1 MKVLFASL
9 RTPSPLRLFCG
20 RNRERGT
27 QVLLVALLAAA
38 VALLWTAPL
47 AAQSLVSGGV
57 TGTVTDPSGAVV
69 PNATVSLKSNATGQ
83 TLTQTTSSDGVYRFQ
98 FLNPGTYTLSAE
110 APNFKSTTSTV
121 SVSVGQMTTNNLK
134 LALST
139 TSQTVTVTSE
149 APIIQTENGNV
160 STTFTPAQV
169 ALVPNPGND
178 LSYVAQTA
186 PGANMNTQAGYGN
199 FSTFGLPGTS
209 NLFTMNG
216 MIDNDPFLNLNNS
229 GATNLLLG
237 QNDVQE
243 VTVVNNGY
251 SAQYGGLA
259 GANVNYVS
267 KSGSNNWHGNANY
280 FWNGRAMNANN
291 YFNKHT
297 TGTVTP
303 RPFDNVNQ
311 WAASLGGPIIK
322 DKTFFFV
329 DTEGLRIVL
338 PTVTPTN
345 IPSPQF
351 QAATLANLA
360 ATGNAAQIP
369 FYQKIFSL
377 YNSAPGASR
386 AANILP
392 GGGCA
397 DFTGAGFGATVPCA
411 LQFQSNAGNFTHEW
425 LLSGRI
431 DQVIGSNDKAFIR
444 FQTDHGTQ
452 ATYTDPIS
460 PIFNANSVQPEYQ
473 GQINETHTFGANAVN
488 QFVGSVQWY
497 SAIFTANNLATAL
510 STFPTT
516 LSFSGGALANMGG
529 INYDWPQGRNVTTY
543 QVADDYSWTH
553 GNHNFKF
560 GVNFHRNNV
569 SDHDFGTFTSGETGF
584 FSTGLE
590 TMTDFYN
597 GIGSAFVQ
605 SFPTSLNQ
613 PVALYGLGLYA
624 QDEWRVSNTF
634 KLTLALRADHDSN
647 PVCQRNCIARFT
659 SPDFLHMNN
668 NPALPYNSVIATGLH
683 QALPGLT
690 KIAWGPRL
698 GFAWQ
703 LPHMGNAVLRGG
715 FGIFYDQFP
724 AVVVDSLAENP
735 PLDNTFVVG
744 GVPLAPN
751 MPGSMFAAASGSN
764 AGFVNGFRSGGN
776 LASIS
781 TAVGPAFAPPSFF
794 NAGHTELPRY
804 QEWNLELQ
812 KGLGSKASFSINYV
826 GNHGIFEPNQDNGL
840 NAFQPGFVGLPAA
853 PLNPAFGTVTQLYSN
868 AVSNY
873 NGITATV
880 QRKFTSGLQL
890 QANYTYSHALDE
902 ISNGGFLPFNFGT
915 NTSYLNPQDPF
926 NLRAYN
932 YGNADYDVRHS
943 FNANYVYTVPYHY
956 GPSALLKGWTL
967 SGTFFVRSGLPF
979 TAIDSTA
986 GSTLATNNYGPG
998 AIFATPV
1005 NPANY
1010 VGLERTCNNPDVPC
1024 LTGSQFVPS
1033 GTLFGFGAQRR
1044 NQFRGPGFFDT
1055 DFTVLKDIPIPGWE
1069 GGKLVVGAQFFNLIN
1084 HANFDQP
1091 VSDIGNPQFGSIIRT
1106 VSVPTSVLGSFLGGD
1121 ASPRI
1126 IQLTAR
1132 LNF

>member
-9 RTPSPLRLFCG
+9 RPLSCLRAFSRTNMKG
-20 RNRERGT
+20 GT
-27 QVLLVALLAAA
+27 QALLVALLVAA
-38 VALLWTAPL
+38 VALLWTPML
-47 AAQSLVSGGV
+47 PAQSLVSGGV
-57 TGTVTDPSGAVV
+57 TGSVTDPSGAVV
-69 PNATVSLKSNATGQ
+69 PNATVTLKSNATGQ
-83 TLTQTTSSDGVYRFQ
+83 TLTQTTSSSGVYRFQ
-98 FLNPGTYTLSAE
+98 FLNPGTYTLTAK
-110 APNFKSTTSTV
+110 APNFTSSTSTV
-121 SVSVGQMTTNNLK
+121 NVSVGQTTTNDLK

-178 LSYVAQTA
+178 LSYIAQTS

-280 FWNGRAMNANN
+280 YWNGRAMNANN

-297 TGTVTP
+297 SPVTP

-311 WAASLGGPIIK
+311 WAASLGGPMIK

-377 YNSAPGASR
+377 YNSAPGATR
-386 AANILP
+386 ASNTLP

-411 LQFQSNAGNFTHEW
+411 LEFQSNAGNFTHEW

-431 DQVIGSNDKAFIR
+431 DQVIGNNDKAFIR

-452 ATYTDPIS
+452 ATYTDPIN
-460 PIFNANSVQPEYQ
+460 PLFNADSVQPEYQ
-473 GQINETHTFGANAVN
+473 GQFNETHTFGANAVN
-488 QFVGSVQWY
+488 QFVGSLQWY
-497 SAIFTANNLATAL
+497 SAIFTANKLASAL
-510 STFPTT
+510 ATFPTT
-516 LSFSGGALANMGG
+516 LSFSGGALANIGG

-543 QVADDYSWTH
+543 QVADDLSWTH

-560 GVNFHRNNV
+560 GVNFHRNDV

-597 GIGSAFVQ
+597 GLGSAFVQ

-613 PVALYGLGLYA
+613 PVALYSLGVYV

-634 KLTLALRADHDSN
+634 KLTLALRADHNSN

-659 SPDFLHMNN
+659 SPDFLAMNN
-668 NPALPYNSVIATGLH
+668 DPAQPYNSIIATGLH

-735 PLDNTFVVG
+735 PLDNTFIVG
-744 GVPLAPN
+744 GLPLAPN

-840 NAFQPGFVGLPAA
+840 NAFQPGFRGLPSA

-873 NGITATV
+873 NGVTATF

-943 FNANYVYTVPYHY
+943 FNANYVYTVPYRY
-956 GPSALLKGWTL
+956 GPAALLKGWTL
-967 SGTFFVRSGLPF
+967 SGTFFVRTGLPF
-979 TAIDSTA
+979 TVVDNAA
-986 GSTLATNNYGPG
+986 GGALSTNNYGPG
-998 AIFATPV
+998 SLFATPV

-1010 VGLERTCNNPDVPC
+1010 VAGERSCGNPDVPC
-1024 LTGSQFVPS
+1024 LTASQFLAP
-1033 GTLFGFGAQRR
+1033 GTLSGFGAQRR

-1084 HANFDQP
+1084 HPNFDQP
-1091 VSDIGNPQFGSIIRT
+1091 VSDISSSQFGSIIRT

-1121 ASPRI
+1121 ASPRV

-1132 LNF
+1132 LSF